1 MTTLGGGVAEETDGA
16 MISRAGGVG
25 EVAVAG
31 SADEVPGAAF
41 DAFVFTCAAL
51 RARSRALWAGARG
64 VFVGVRARHEKIAIV
79 RDAMT
84 MATGRAVA
92 IMR

>member
-1 MTTLGGGVAEETDGA
+1 MTTLGSGVADEADDA
-16 MISRAGGVG
+16 MIAGVSGVG

-41 DAFVFTCAAL
+41 DTFRFTCAVL
-51 RARSRALWAGARG
+51 RVRSRALWAGPRG

-79 RDAMT
+79 RHATT
-84 MATGRAVA
+84 MATSRAVA